1 MIEKSKKQIKNVIL
15 MLSILCISFIISLF
29 LQDMLTVQ
37 EHITTVFVFAV
48 FLVSLLTDGYLYGL
62 ITAFL
67 SVIAVNFAFTFPYF
81 ALNFT
86 IPENFLSA
94 LVMIVISFM
103 TSALTTK
110 LKRWQEL
117 KAEGEHEKMRA
128 NLLRAVSH
136 DLRTPL
142 TTIYGSSS
150 AILDNY
156 DSLSDESKKKM
167 VSGIKEDSQWLM
179 SMVENLL
186 SITRIDSGNV
196 KLIKSPTVL
205 EELVDA
211 VALKF
216 RKRYPEQEVDIDI
229 PDEMVIIPM
238 DAILIEQVLINILE
252 NAVYHAEGM
261 TRISFKVFVL
271 DGRAV
276 FEISDNGC
284 GIEKDRL
291 SRLFSGYYSPDEKSS
306 DTKRR
311 NAGIGLS
318 VCATIIKAHGGSISA
333 SNAKE
338 GGAVFRFS
346 LEAIGSEKTDYIET
360 EEIFYDKQ

>member
-1 MIEKSKKQIKNVIL
+1 MKDDLKKHVKNTLLMILILGVTFVISVIL
-15 MLSILCISFIISLF
+15 QNI
-29 LQDMLTVQ
+29 LTVQ

-48 FLVSLLTDGYLYGL
+48 FLVSLLTDGYFYGIL
-62 ITAFL
+62 TAFL
-67 SVIAVNFAFTFPYF
+67 GVIAVNFAFTFPYF

-94 LVMIVISFM
+94 LVMIVISVM

-110 LKRWQEL
+110 LKRWQEI

-156 DSLSDESKKKM
+156 DNLSDASKKKM
-167 VSGIKEDSQWLM
+167 IAGIKEDSEWLIG
-179 SMVENLL
+179 MVENLL
-186 SITRIDSGNV
+186 SITKIDSGKV

-205 EELVDA
+205 EELVDT
-211 VALKF
+211 VVLKF
-216 RKRYPEQEVDIDI
+216 KKRYPDCALNIEI
-229 PDEMVIIPM
+229 PDEMIIIPM
-238 DAILIEQVLINILE
+238 DPILIQQVIINILE
-252 NAVYHAEGM
+252 NAVHHAEGM
-261 TRISFKVFVL
+261 TKLSFKVSLVNEK
-271 DGRAV
+271 AV

-284 GIEKDRL
+284 GIDKDKLEKI
-291 SRLFSGYYSPDEKSS
+291 FVGYYDVQSQSS

-318 VCATIIKAHGGSISA
+318 VCATIIKAHGGTIQA
-333 SNAKE
+333 ENATD
-338 GGAVFRFS
+338 GGAIFRFVLDAAES
-346 LEAIGSEKTDYIET
+346 G
-360 EEIFYDKQ
+360 EESFEEGEE